1 MNLLASA
8 PAWLAAILYVL
19 LVIAALEDG
28 WRMRIGNL
36 TSGAI
41 AIGAFVAIA
50 LDGPIVGLWQNLL
63 LFVGVLAIGTVFFSR
78 SWMGGGDVKLLAA
91 GGLWCDFSTG
101 WKMLVAVAL
110 ALKAAW
116 FEPVAGALAGGLETV
131 LILLSRGFPWSDR
144 TLERVEFLRR
154 RGGIPYG
161 IAIAAGL
168 ILVTWWSRRQ
178 HFTFWFS

>member
-63 LFVGVLAIGTVFFSR
+63 LFVGVLAIGTIFFSR

-110 ALKAAW
+110 A
-116 FEPVAGALAGGLETV
+116 GGLETV
-131 LILLSRGFPWSDR
+131 LILLSRGFAWSDR

>member
-19 LVIAALEDG
+19 LLIAALEDG

-110 ALKAAW
+110 A
-116 FEPVAGALAGGLETV
+116 GGLETV

>member
-19 LVIAALEDG
+19 LVIAAVEDG

-41 AIGAFVAIA
+41 AVGALVAVA
-50 LDGPIVGLWQNLL
+50 FAGPIVGLWQNLA
-63 LFVGVLAIGTVFFSR
+63 LFVGVLAIGTFFFAR

-91 GGLWCDFSTG
+91 GALWCDFSTG

-110 ALKAAW
+110 A
-116 FEPVAGALAGGLETV
+116 GGVETV
-131 LILLSRGFPWSDR
+131 LIMLSRGFNWSDR

-168 ILVTWWSRRQ
+168 ILVTWWSRRN
-178 HFTFWFS
+178 HFIFWFS

>member
-63 LFVGVLAIGTVFFSR
+63 LFVGVLAIGTIFFSR

-101 WKMLVAVAL
+101 WKMLVAV
-110 ALKAAW
+110 
-116 FEPVAGALAGGLETV
+116 ALAGGLETV

>member
-1 MNLLASA
+1 MNLLHSA
-8 PAWLAAILYVL
+8 PAWLAALLYVL

-41 AIGAFVAIA
+41 AVGAFVAIA

-78 SWMGGGDVKLLAA
+78 NWMGGGDVKLLAA
-91 GGLWCDFSTG
+91 GALWCDFSTG

-110 ALKAAW
+110 A
-116 FEPVAGALAGGLETV
+116 GGLETV
-131 LILLSRGFPWSDR
+131 LILPSRGLPWSDR

-168 ILVTWWSRRQ
+168 ILVTWWVRRH

>member
-8 PAWLAAILYVL
+8 PAWLAVILYVL

-110 ALKAAW
+110 A
-116 FEPVAGALAGGLETV
+116 GGLETI

>member
-110 ALKAAW
+110 A
-116 FEPVAGALAGGLETV
+116 GGLETV

>member
-1 MNLLASA
+1 VNLLASA
-8 PAWLAAILYVL
+8 PAWLAVILYVL

-110 ALKAAW
+110 A
-116 FEPVAGALAGGLETV
+116 GGLETI

>member
-8 PAWLAAILYVL
+8 PAWLAVILYVL

-63 LFVGVLAIGTVFFSR
+63 LFVG
-78 SWMGGGDVKLLAA
+78 GGDVKLLAA

-110 ALKAAW
+110 A
-116 FEPVAGALAGGLETV
+116 GGLETI

>member
-8 PAWLAAILYVL
+8 PSWLAAILYIL
-19 LVIAALEDG
+19 LAVAALEDG
-28 WRMRIGNL
+28 WRMRIGNW

-41 AIGAFVAIA
+41 AIGAFVAVA
-50 LDGPIVGLWQNLL
+50 LDGPIVGLWQNLA
-63 LFVGVLAIGTVFFSR
+63 LFVGVLAIGTFFFSR

-91 GGLWCDFSTG
+91 GALWCDFSSG

-110 ALKAAW
+110 A
-116 FEPVAGALAGGLETV
+116 GGVETI
-131 LILLSRGFPWSDR
+131 LIMLSRGFNWSDR

-168 ILVTWWSRRQ
+168 ILVTWWVRKN
-178 HFTFWFS
+178 HFIFWFS

>member
-1 MNLLASA
+1 MNLLSSA
-8 PAWLAAILYVL
+8 PPWLAALLYFL
-19 LVIAALEDG
+19 LVVAALEDG

-41 AIGAFVAIA
+41 AVGAFVAVA
-50 LDGPIVGLWQNLL
+50 LDGPIIGLWQNLL
-63 LFVGVLAIGTVFFSR
+63 LFAGVLAVGTVFFAR

-91 GGLWCDFSTG
+91 GALWCDFAAG

-110 ALKAAW
+110 A
-116 FEPVAGALAGGLETV
+116 GGIET
-131 LILLSRGFPWSDR
+131 IAIMLSRGFNWSDR

-168 ILVTWWSRRQ
+168 ILVTWWERRQ

>member
-63 LFVGVLAIGTVFFSR
+63 LFVGVLAIGTIFSLR
-78 SWMGGGDVKLLAA
+78 AGGGCIGGRPGNDPDPSVPRISLVGPDIGA
-91 GGLWCDFSTG
+91 G
-101 WKMLVAVAL
+101 
-110 ALKAAW
+110 
-116 FEPVAGALAGGLETV
+116 
-131 LILLSRGFPWSDR
+131 
-144 TLERVEFLRR
+144 
-154 RGGIPYG
+154 
-161 IAIAAGL
+161 
-168 ILVTWWSRRQ
+168 
-178 HFTFWFS
+178 

>member
-1 MNLLASA
+1 VNLLASA

-110 ALKAAW
+110 A
-116 FEPVAGALAGGLETV
+116 GGLETI

-168 ILVTWWSRRQ
+168 ILVTWWARRNQ
-178 HFTFWFS
+178 FTFWFS

>member
-8 PAWLAAILYVL
+8 PAWLAVILYVL

-63 LFVGVLAIGTVFFSR
+63 LFVGVLAIGTVFFSL
-78 SWMGGGDVKLLAA
+78 SWMVGGYVKLLAA

-101 WKMLVAVAL
+101 WKMLVAV
-110 ALKAAW
+110 
-116 FEPVAGALAGGLETV
+116 ALAGGLETV

>member
-19 LVIAALEDG
+19 LVIAAVEDG

-41 AIGAFVAIA
+41 AVGAFVAVA
-50 LDGPIVGLWQNLL
+50 FAGPIVGLWQNLA
-63 LFVGVLAIGTVFFSR
+63 LFVGVLAIGTFFFAR

-91 GGLWCDFSTG
+91 GALWCDFSTG

-110 ALKAAW
+110 A
-116 FEPVAGALAGGLETV
+116 GGVETV
-131 LILLSRGFPWSDR
+131 LIMLSRGFNWTDR

-168 ILVTWWSRRQ
+168 ILVTWWSRRN
-178 HFTFWFS
+178 HFIFWFS

>member
-1 MNLLASA
+1 VNLLASA

-19 LVIAALEDG
+19 LVVAALEDG

-41 AIGAFVAIA
+41 AIGAFVAVA
-50 LDGPIVGLWQNLL
+50 LDGPIVGLWQNLV
-63 LFVGVLAIGTVFFSR
+63 LFVGVLAFGTVFFSR
-78 SWMGGGDVKLLAA
+78 NWMGGGDVKLLAA
-91 GGLWCDFSTG
+91 GSLWCDFSTG

-110 ALKAAW
+110 A
-116 FEPVAGALAGGLETV
+116 GGVETI
-131 LILLSRGFPWSDR
+131 LIMFSRGFGWSDR

-168 ILVTWWSRRQ
+168 ILITWWSRR
-178 HFTFWFS
+178 HHYIFWF

>member
-1 MNLLASA
+1 VNLLASA
-8 PAWLAAILYVL
+8 PAWLAVILYIL

-63 LFVGVLAIGTVFFSR
+63 LFVGVLAIGTLFFSR

-91 GGLWCDFSTG
+91 GALWCDFSTG

-110 ALKAAW
+110 A
-116 FEPVAGALAGGLETV
+116 GGLETV
-131 LILLSRGFPWSDR
+131 LILLSRGFNWSDR

-168 ILVTWWSRRQ
+168 ILVTWWVRRN

>member
-1 MNLLASA
+1 VNLLASA

-63 LFVGVLAIGTVFFSR
+63 LFVGVLAFGTFFFSR

-91 GGLWCDFSTG
+91 GALWCDFSTG

-110 ALKAAW
+110 A
-116 FEPVAGALAGGLETV
+116 GGVETV
-131 LILLSRGFPWSDR
+131 LILLSRGLPWSDR

-168 ILVTWWSRRQ
+168 ILVTWWVRRH
-178 HFTFWFS
+178 HFTYWFS

>member
-1 MNLLASA
+1 VNLLASA

-63 LFVGVLAIGTVFFSR
+63 LFVGVLAFGTFFFSR

-91 GGLWCDFSTG
+91 GALWCDFSTG

-110 ALKAAW
+110 A
-116 FEPVAGALAGGLETV
+116 GGVETV
-131 LILLSRGFPWSDR
+131 LILLSRGLPWSDR

-168 ILVTWWSRRQ
+168 ILITWWSRRH

>member
-1 MNLLASA
+1 VNLLASA

-19 LVIAALEDG
+19 LLIAALEDG

-110 ALKAAW
+110 A
-116 FEPVAGALAGGLETV
+116 GGLETV